1 MPERPKLATPRHLP
15 DHRMPELPP
24 IENLLHRGDH
34 LGPHDRDHP
43 LLALGDHHLPGLH
56 ALLPL
61 RNPVQMHVDAVLGGH
76 LGERR
81 RDPGRAAVLQGL
93 DEPHLHELD
102 RGLDQLLPRKRVS
115 DLDGG
120 SLLGRGLVQLL
131 AREHRSAPDPVPS
144 GRRAV
149 ENDELAASGRL
160 RAQDAVDREQPDAHR
175 VHEAV
180 VPVRLVE
187 DRLATDGRNA
197 HRVAVG
203 ADPGDGARERVTRLG
218 EAQAVE
224 QRDRA
229 RTHRDDVP
237 ENPAD
242 PRRGALERLHRR
254 GMVVAFHLERDR
266 EPVPEVE
273 DAGILA
279 RPLQDALAG
288 AREPLQ
294 EKRRVLVPAV
304 LRPEQREHRE
314 LEVVRVAAEEGADAL
329 VLPVGEAEGA
339 MERLLRHAAQ
349 RLAV

>member
-1 MPERPKLATPRHLP
+1 
-15 DHRMPELPP
+15 MPELPA
-24 IENLLHRGDH
+24 IENLLHRGHH

-43 LLALGDHHLPGLH
+43 LLALGDHHLPRLH

-61 RNPVQMHVDAVLGGH
+61 RNPVEMHVDAVLGSH

-81 RDPGRAAVLQGL
+81 RDPGRAAVLQRL
-93 DEPHLHELD
+93 DEPRLHELD
-102 RGLDQLLPRKRVS
+102 RGLDQLLPRERVP
-115 DLDGG
+115 DLDGRP
-120 SLLGRGLVQLL
+120 LLGRALVQLL
-131 AREHRSAPDPVPS
+131 AREHRGSADPVAS

-149 ENDELAASGRL
+149 ENDELAAPGRL
-160 RAQDAVDREQPDAHR
+160 RTQDAVDGKQPDAHR

-180 VPVRLVE
+180 VAVRLVE
-187 DRLATDGRNA
+187 DRLAADGRHANTVSV
-197 HRVAVG
+197 R
-203 ADPGDGARERVTRLG
+203 ADPAHSARERVTRLG
-218 EAQAVE
+218 EAQSVE

-254 GMVVAFHLERDR
+254 GMVVALHLERDR

-329 VLPVGEAEGA
+329 VLPVRQAEGA
-339 MERLLRHAAQ
+339 MEGLLRHAAQ
-349 RLAV
+349 RLESRWASAERLAQGLT